1 MTNNIPKLLYE
12 DQKKIKVVWFFVILF
27 SKSMY
32 LSFVISDLQVI
43 VCYFLFYFI
52 RLGTLNFYFNGRQ
65 LQTMCLVVVALLLLV
80 CELSKQ

>member
-65 LQTMCLVVVALLLLV
+65 LQTMCFVVVALLLLV